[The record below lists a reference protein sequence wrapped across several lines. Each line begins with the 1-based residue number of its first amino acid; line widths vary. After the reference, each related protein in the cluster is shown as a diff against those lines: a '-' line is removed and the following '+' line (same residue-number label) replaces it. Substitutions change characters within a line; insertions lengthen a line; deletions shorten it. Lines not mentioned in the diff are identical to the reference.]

1 MEDSMEQP
9 VSSFVAVAGQTVDL
23 APAFTVSQNQT
34 GALINTPFAARDLV
48 SIATALGEEDKI
60 RYWGFSY
67 GTTLGA
73 TLISMFPEKIQG
85 AILDGVQNPH
95 EYMHGEA

>member
-9 VSSFVAVAGQTVDL
+9 
-23 APAFTVSQNQT
+23 T

-48 SIATALGEEDKI
+48 SVATALGEEDKI
-60 RYWGFSY
+60 RYWGVSY